1 MAVYEKIKH
10 NEFEMNW
17 DEYIERLEHF
27 LTSNEIEDADEMK
40 TILLTVCGQQ
50 IYGLIPNLTSSNK
63 PADKTYAELKTLI
76 AQYLNP
82 KPLAIAERF
91 RFYPRKTRGNRKL

>member
-1 MAVYEKIKH
+1 MAVYEKIDN
-10 NEFEMNW
+10 NEFDMNW

-40 TILLTVCGQQ
+40 SILLTVCGQQ
-50 IYGLIPNLTSSNK
+50 IYGLIRNLTSSNK
-63 PADKTYAELKTLI
+63 PADKTYELKNLI

-82 KPLAIAERF
+82 KSLAIAEQF
-91 RFYPRKTRGNRKL
+91 RYYPRKTWGNRKL